1 MYKRQVPNSAEN
13 PLLPPTFPAPVR
25 HRWYENILG
34 FITGSY
40 LTSIGLAILHSAQ
53 AVTGGTA
60 GLALLVSYVVDLPI
74 GVLFPLVNLPFFA
87 LAIWKKGWGFTLRT
101 LLAVSVVGVLADF
114 NEAMLGLHDLP
125 ILYGV
130 PTGSVIAGVGILI
143 LFRHGASL
151 GGFNILALIL
161 QERAGLNAGSV
172 LMALDA
178 VIVLASF
185 FVSPWQ
191 TVLVS
196 VIGVVVLNI
205 VLAVNHKPGRYTGY

>member
-1 MYKRQVPNSAEN
+1 MS
-13 PLLPPTFPAPVR
+13 PPVFPGPVR
-25 HRWYENILG
+25 HRWYENVLG

-74 GVLFPLVNLPFFA
+74 GFLFPVVNLPFFA
-87 LAIWKKGWGFTLRT
+87 LAVWKKGWGFTLRT

-191 TVLVS
+191 TVLAS
-196 VIGVVVLNI
+196 VIGVVVLNV

>member
-1 MYKRQVPNSAEN
+1 MPNSAEN
-13 PLLPPTFPAPVR
+13 PVSSPVFPAPVR

>member
-1 MYKRQVPNSAEN
+1 M
-13 PLLPPTFPAPVR
+13 R

-101 LLAVSVVGVLADF
+101 LLALS
-114 NEAMLGLHDLP
+114 
-125 ILYGV
+125 
-130 PTGSVIAGVGILI
+130 LI
-143 LFRHGASL
+143 H
-151 GGFNILALIL
+151 I
-161 QERAGLNAGSV
+161 
-172 LMALDA
+172 
-178 VIVLASF
+178 
-185 FVSPWQ
+185 
-191 TVLVS
+191 
-196 VIGVVVLNI
+196 
-205 VLAVNHKPGRYTGY
+205 

>member
-1 MYKRQVPNSAEN
+1 M
-13 PLLPPTFPAPVR
+13 
-25 HRWYENILG
+25 
-34 FITGSY
+34 
-40 LTSIGLAILHSAQ
+40 
-53 AVTGGTA
+53 
-60 GLALLVSYVVDLPI
+60 
-74 GVLFPLVNLPFFA
+74 
-87 LAIWKKGWGFTLRT
+87 
-101 LLAVSVVGVLADF
+101 GVLADF

-125 ILYGV
+125 ILYAV

-161 QERAGLNAGSV
+161 QERAGLNAGTV

>member
-1 MYKRQVPNSAEN
+1 
-13 PLLPPTFPAPVR
+13 
-25 HRWYENILG
+25 
-34 FITGSY
+34 
-40 LTSIGLAILHSAQ
+40 
-53 AVTGGTA
+53 
-60 GLALLVSYVVDLPI
+60 
-74 GVLFPLVNLPFFA
+74 LVNLPFFA

-178 VIVLASF
+178 VIVLAS
-185 FVSPWQ
+185 
-191 TVLVS
+191 
-196 VIGVVVLNI
+196 
-205 VLAVNHKPGRYTGY
+205 

>member
-1 MYKRQVPNSAEN
+1 M
-13 PLLPPTFPAPVR
+13 
-25 HRWYENILG
+25 LG

-74 GVLFPLVNLPFFA
+74 GVLFPLVNMPFFA
-87 LAIWKKGWGFTLRT
+87 LAVWKKGWGFTLRT

-161 QERAGLNAGSV
+161 QERAGLNAGTV

>member
-1 MYKRQVPNSAEN
+1 MSSPV
-13 PLLPPTFPAPVR
+13 FPAPVR
-25 HRWYENILG
+25 HRWYENMLG

-74 GVLFPLVNLPFFA
+74 GVLFPLVNLPFFV

-161 QERAGLNAGSV
+161 QERAGLNAGTV